1 MNRVAQGGL
10 QDPAPGPDS
19 LAKIVVIRPFAK
31 FFGGKVRK
39 SCYLCVLITKTM
51 AAEIRDINLWESG
64 ELKIEWV
71 RHHMPLLEGLEKDFR
86 KTLPFK
92 GLRIALSVHL
102 EAKTA
107 HLCEVLAAG
116 GAEMYIT
123 GSNPLSTQDDVAAAL
138 VHEGLNVFALHGA
151 TPEEYER
158 GIRRVLEAAPNVIID
173 DGGDLV
179 QMMHAEY
186 PHLIP
191 QVIGGCEETT
201 TGILRLRQMDRS
213 GILRFPMML
222 VNDAACKHFFD
233 NRYGTGQSVWDGI
246 NRTTNLIVA
255 GKTVVVA
262 GYGWCGKGV
271 AMRAKG
277 LGAKVIVTEVDA
289 VKAMEAVMDGFRVM
303 TMAQAA
309 PLGDLFITVTGCD
322 DVITPAHF
330 ATMKDGAILC
340 NAGHFDCEVNVA
352 ALRKMAVKAAP
363 ARTNIMAYTLEN
375 GRKLYVIGEGRLVN
389 LAAGD
394 GHPAEIMDMSFAI
407 QALSA
412 KYLVEHKDTLKG
424 MLHNVPQE
432 IDEEVARR
440 KLADWGI
447 QIDRL
452 TPEQHRYLY
461 GE

>member
-1 MNRVAQGGL
+1 MV
-10 QDPAPGPDS
+10 S
-19 LAKIVVIRPFAK
+19 
-31 FFGGKVRK
+31 
-39 SCYLCVLITKTM
+39 
-51 AAEIRDINLWESG
+51 EIRDINLWESG

-71 RHHMPLLEGLEKDFR
+71 RRHMPLLEWIEKDFR
-86 KTLPFK
+86 ENQPFK

-123 GSNPLSTQDDVAAAL
+123 GSNPLSTQDDIAAAL

-151 TPEEYER
+151 TEEEYFR
-158 GIRRVLEAAPNVIID
+158 GIRKVIEAAPNVIID

-179 QMMHAEY
+179 NMIHDNY
-186 PHLIP
+186 PELIP
-191 QVIGGCEETT
+191 GVIGGCEETT
-201 TGILRLRQMDRS
+201 TGILRLQAMDKAGR
-213 GILRFPMML
+213 LQFPMML

-277 LGAKVIVTEVDA
+277 LGAKVIVTEIDP
-289 VKAMEAVMDGFRVM
+289 VKAMEAVMDGFSVM
-303 TMAQAA
+303 TMDQAA
-309 PLGDLFITVTGCD
+309 SQGDMFITVTGCA
-322 DVITPAHF
+322 DVITARHF
-330 ATMKDGAILC
+330 TSMKEGAILC
-340 NAGHFDCEVNVA
+340 NAGHFDVEVAVA
-352 ALRKMAVKAAP
+352 ALKDMAVSVKP
-363 ARTNIMAYTLEN
+363 ARNNIMAYTLDN
-375 GRKLYVIGEGRLVN
+375 GRTLYVIGEGRLVN

-412 KYLVEHKDTLKG
+412 RYLVENRDRIARTPG
-424 MLHNVPQE
+424 QMLNNVPKE
-432 IDEEVARR
+432 VDEAVARI
-440 KLADWGI
+440 KLQDWGI
-447 QIDRL
+447 AIDTL

>member
-1 MNRVAQGGL
+1 MWQNYRLYLLL
-10 QDPAPGPDS
+10 QNNIVNLPIL
-19 LAKIVVIRPFAK
+19 LA
-31 FFGGKVRK
+31 FFHMV
-39 SCYLCVLITKTM
+39 S
-51 AAEIRDINLWESG
+51 EIRDINLWESG
-64 ELKIEWV
+64 ELKIDWV
-71 RHHMPLLEGLEKDFR
+71 RHHMPLLDWIEKDFR
-86 KTLPFK
+86 EKLPFK

-123 GSNPLSTQDDVAAAL
+123 GSNPLSTQDDIAAAL

-151 TPEEYER
+151 TEEEYFR
-158 GIRRVLEAAPNVIID
+158 GIRKVIEAAPNVIID

-179 QMMHAEY
+179 NMIHDNY
-186 PHLIP
+186 PELIP
-191 QVIGGCEETT
+191 GVIGGCEETT
-201 TGILRLRQMDRS
+201 TGILRLQAMDKAGR
-213 GILRFPMML
+213 LQFPMML

-277 LGAKVIVTEVDA
+277 LGAKVIVTEVDP
-289 VKAMEAVMDGFRVM
+289 VKAMEAVMDGFSVM
-303 TMAQAA
+303 TMDQAA
-309 PLGDLFITVTGCD
+309 SQGDMFITVTGCA
-322 DVITPAHF
+322 DVITARHF
-330 ATMKDGAILC
+330 VNMKEGAILC
-340 NAGHFDCEVNVA
+340 NAGHFDVEVAVA
-352 ALRKMAVKAAP
+352 SLKEMAVSTKP
-363 ARTNIMAYTLEN
+363 ARNNIMAYTLEN
-375 GRKLYVIGEGRLVN
+375 GHTLYVIGEGRLVN

-412 KYLVEHKDTLKG
+412 RYLVENRDRIARTPG
-424 MLHNVPQE
+424 QMLNNVPKE
-432 IDEEVARR
+432 VDEAVARI
-440 KLADWGI
+440 KLQDWGI
-447 QIDRL
+447 SIDAL
-452 TPEQHRYLY
+452 TPDQHRYLY